1 MIVFYLHLYKGS
13 RANLHQV
20 IPSTSTFVSLLKAFR
35 FSAGDMF
42 VVTYAPVSVA
52 VETA

>member
-13 RANLHQV
+13 NLHQV
-20 IPSTSTFVSLLKAFR
+20 IPSASTFVCLLKAFR